1 MKIFFDTNVF
11 YTDLLFEHPE
21 IKLLL
26 EMSSDNFIEI
36 YISSMVV
43 CELKKKYLQ
52 DVKDKI
58 RKINSSLEDLRK
70 LHIVISNIKYERV
83 DIIFTDRIE
92 KIKRE
97 YNVNVLEY
105 TNDILEIMI
114 NRYFESKAPFHKKS
128 DAWKDYIIW
137 NSYEQIINNS
147 KDEDYIFI
155 SNNTNDFASQSN
167 KEELHTDFL
176 VENKN
181 IRYYHFIKDLFEKD
195 DVFKRIREE
204 FEKLRP
210 LKKLKDFIKGKDEIN
225 ENFIEN
231 NFIENIVSAI
241 EEIDF
246 TDEEEIYR
254 MFEYVEV
261 VELRDYIEV
270 NSIDYDIQ
278 IEEHTLLVYGNLIIT
293 NQIDVYSNNINRE
306 SCDDWY
312 ELDEA
317 YAKLGMDFSFII
329 SVNENTE
336 DFELSKENI
345 SNFELFN
352 IEVIDIIA

>member
-181 IRYYHFIKDLFEKD
+181 IRYAG
-195 DVFKRIREE
+195 R
-204 FEKLRP
+204 
-210 LKKLKDFIKGKDEIN
+210 
-225 ENFIEN
+225 
-231 NFIENIVSAI
+231 
-241 EEIDF
+241 
-246 TDEEEIYR
+246 
-254 MFEYVEV
+254 YV
-261 VELRDYIEV
+261 
-270 NSIDYDIQ
+270 
-278 IEEHTLLVYGNLIIT
+278 
-293 NQIDVYSNNINRE
+293 
-306 SCDDWY
+306 
-312 ELDEA
+312 
-317 YAKLGMDFSFII
+317 
-329 SVNENTE
+329 
-336 DFELSKENI
+336 
-345 SNFELFN
+345 
-352 IEVIDIIA
+352 

>member
-114 NRYFESKAPFHKKS
+114 NRYFESKAPFHKR